1 MMELIRRRPV
11 RVGATVA
18 VLPLVVAVIALLG
31 RPWSPVLDLAM
42 TELRIRDVGGRHTP
56 RIGLPGRIGTF
67 PDQGSHPGPWSFYL
81 VAPFY
86 RLAGATAWGMQLGSV
101 AVNSAAFV
109 GVVAIGRRTG
119 GTVGALTMA
128 AVVAVAIRGFGLNVL
143 THPWNPYF
151 PLAVWLLLLVAA
163 WAVLTG
169 DHGLAVVVAVCASL
183 AAQTHVP
190 YLVSC
195 VLVSLLVLA
204 GLVRMWLMSTGD
216 QQAAV
221 RRSTLIALGA
231 TVVMWIPPVVD
242 QLRRD
247 PGNMTM
253 LWRHFTGDPDEPV
266 VPLATAAKVFLRH
279 LDVFG
284 AGWSAIVHT
293 DGFVVRSGVP
303 IESAGSGTVI
313 GGFVVL
319 LVWIVAALTAFRM
332 HEYRLNSLNLVL
344 AVALTAGLVS
354 MTRILG
360 KVWFYLTLWSWMTL
374 LLVIVSVLWT
384 AVVVV
389 RRRTALPDA
398 RLQFAALGVLAVAT
412 VLSLGAVVVHEVPE
426 RTQSDGL
433 RAVVPATVEAL
444 DAGVGAAVGR
454 DGTYLV
460 VWQDALYI
468 GSQGYGL
475 VNELERRGFDVGV
488 RDPWRVPVTA
498 HRVLPPGSYDAEVHL
513 VSGPYVDEWRARDGF
528 EEVVEV
534 DIRTEDE
541 RERFDVLRERVGVRL
556 DELDRLDLVD
566 TVDRNLFG
574 ASLDPDL
581 PRDVVDDLSEM
592 LLLGAPVAV
601 FIAPAASTGGT

>member
-1 MMELIRRRPV
+1 MMQLIRRRPV

-18 VLPLVVAVIALLG
+18 VLPLVVAAVVLLW
-31 RPWSPVLDLAM
+31 RPWAPVLDLAM
-42 TELRIRDVGGRHTP
+42 TEFRIRDVGGRYTP

-81 VAPFY
+81 IAPFY
-86 RLAGATAWGMQLGSV
+86 RLAGASAWGMQLGSV
-101 AVNSAAFV
+101 AVNGAAFV

-119 GTVGALTMA
+119 GTLGALAMA
-128 AVVAVAIRGFGLNVL
+128 AVVAFAIRGFGLNVL

-151 PLAVWLLLLVAA
+151 PLAIWLLLLVAA
-163 WAVLTG
+163 WAVLAG
-169 DHGLAVVVAVCASL
+169 DHRLAVVVAVCASL
-183 AAQTHVP
+183 ASQTHVP

-204 GLVRMWLMSTGD
+204 SLIRTWLMSSGD
-216 QQAAV
+216 DQVAV
-221 RRSTLIALGA
+221 RRSTLIALGV
-231 TVVMWIPPVVD
+231 TGVMWLPPLVD

-253 LWRHFTGDPDEPV
+253 LWRHFTGEPSEPV
-266 VPLATAAKVFLRH
+266 VPLTTAVKVFLRH

-284 AGWSAIVHT
+284 AGWSFLTHT

-303 IESAGSGTVI
+303 VESAGTGSVI
-313 GGFVVL
+313 GGFLVL
-319 LVWIVAALTAFRM
+319 LVWIIAALTAFRM
-332 HEYRLNSLNLVL
+332 REYVLNALNLVL
-344 AVALTAGLVS
+344 VVALAAGLVS

-374 LLVIVSVLWT
+374 LLVLVSVLWT
-384 AVVVV
+384 VVIVV
-389 RRRTALPDA
+389 RRRAEVPDA
-398 RLQFAALGVLAVAT
+398 WLHFAAVGMLAFAT
-412 VLSLGAVVVHEVPE
+412 ALSLGAVAVQEVPE

-433 RAVVPATVEAL
+433 RAIVPPTV
-444 DAGVGAAVGR
+444 DAIGAELGAAVGR

-460 VWQDALYI
+460 VWQDAMYI

-475 VNELERRGFDVGV
+475 VNELERRGIEAGV
-488 RDPWRVPVTA
+488 RDPWRVPVTP
-498 HRVLPPGSYDAEVHL
+498 HRVLRPGSYDAEVHL
-513 VSGPYVDEWRARDGF
+513 VSGPYIDEWRARDGF
-528 EEVVEV
+528 VEVVEV
-534 DIRTEDE
+534 DVRSEAE
-541 RERFDVLRERVGVRL
+541 RERFAELRDRVGLRL
-556 DELDRLDLVD
+556 DELDRNDLAD

-592 LLLGAPVAV
+592 LLLGAPLAV
-601 FIAPAASTGGT
+601 FIAPPGSTG

>member
-1 MMELIRRRPV
+1 MMESIRRRPV
-11 RVGATVA
+11 RVGAAVA
-18 VLPLVVAVIALLG
+18 VLPLVVAVIVLLG
-31 RPWSPVLDLAM
+31 RPWAPVLDLAM
-42 TELRIRDVGGRHTP
+42 TELRVRDVGGRYTP
-56 RIGLPGRIGTF
+56 RIGLPGRIGDF

-81 VAPFY
+81 IAPFH
-86 RLAGATAWGMQLGSV
+86 RLAGGTAWGMQLGSV
-101 AVNSAAFV
+101 VVNSAAFA
-109 GVVAIGRRTG
+109 GVVVIGRRAG

-163 WAVLTG
+163 WAVVAG
-169 DHGLAVVVAVCASL
+169 DHRLAVVVAVCATL

-195 VLVSLLVLA
+195 VLVGLLVLA
-204 GLVRMWLMSTGD
+204 SLVRAWLMTSGD
-216 QQAAV
+216 EQAVV
-221 RRSTLIALGA
+221 RRSTLLALGV
-231 TVVMWIPPVVD
+231 TVVMWIPPLVD
-242 QLRRD
+242 QVRRD

-253 LWRHFTGDPDEPV
+253 LWRHFTGEPDEPV
-266 VPLATAAKVFLRH
+266 VPLATAVKLFLRH

-284 AGWSAIVHT
+284 AGWSLIIHT

-303 IESAGSGTVI
+303 VESAGPWPVV
-313 GGFVVL
+313 GGLVVL
-319 LVWIVAALTAFRM
+319 AVWIMAALTAFRM
-332 HEYRLNSLNLVL
+332 HEYRLNALNLVL

-374 LLVIVSVLWT
+374 LLVVVSVLWT
-384 AVVVV
+384 AVVLV
-389 RRRTALPDA
+389 RRRTELSGD
-398 RLQFAALGVLAVAT
+398 RVEVAAVGVLAAAT

-433 RAVVPATVEAL
+433 RAVVSPTVDAIEAG
-444 DAGVGAAVGR
+444 AGAAVGG

-475 VNELERRGFDVGV
+475 VNELERRGIDAGV

-498 HRVLPPGSYDAEVHL
+498 HRVLRPGSYDAEVHL
-513 VSGPYVDEWRARDGF
+513 VSGPYVDEWRDRAGF
-528 EEVVEV
+528 VEVVEA
-534 DIRTEDE
+534 DLRSAAE
-541 RERFDVLRERVGVRL
+541 RERFEALRERVGLRL
-556 DELDRLDLVD
+556 DELGRSDLTDV
-566 TVDRNLFG
+566 VDRNLFG

-592 LLLGAPVAV
+592 LLLGAPLAV
-601 FIAPAASTGGT
+601 FIAPAGSTG